1 MATKGEESFYQ
12 NFGNMEPAILVE
24 NGCYTDCNDGALT
37 LLGIM
42 SKEELVNCQPYELAS
57 VSQVDDGLSYSHLK
71 NIIEHG
77 KDSRSRQCEWQFF
90 LRCGGAISVDV
101 QLSHHQFANKKIT
114 LGLLKK
120 TTDSQ
125 RSSNTIEQSDKQL
138 RAFHEAS
145 LDGWM
150 ILGQSGFIDCNPAAV
165 SMCGLSSREELLKL
179 SPVDIST
186 SNQPSGQSSKELV
199 KAHMQQAVENG
210 NHRFD
215 WVFERGD
222 NHTIFYADILLTGM
236 VLNGESVVQV
246 NMRDVTARQKVSQH
260 EQLCHQVLTYISSDK
275 SLSDILEVVV
285 LGVEENYPNVFCSLL
300 LLDEKSSYL
309 SDCVAPSL
317 PESYQQSIVG
327 IEVGPNIGTS
337 GAAIY
342 TKEAVLTND
351 LQNDKGWVNYQENAK
366 KLGLTGCWSQ
376 PVFSPTDAVIAALTL
391 YFKTPFVLRS
401 DDMVHL
407 EQIAQLVG
415 IAIIRKR
422 LEEQMNQLVF
432 QDGLTG
438 LANRRTLENRLQHA
452 VTSNMRT
459 GKRGAILFIDLDNF
473 KSINDTLG
481 HAKGDIL
488 LQQVG
493 QRLTACVREGDTVAR
508 FGGDE
513 FVLLLENLKGEE
525 QLALK
530 QAEIVGG
537 KTLEA
542 LRQPFQLANAERY
555 SLASIG
561 IVIFDGHESAKKILQ
576 QADIAMYQV
585 KRAGRNGIR
594 FFDPNMQRL
603 ITSREELKQELQR
616 ALKNNQF
623 QLYFQ
628 ALVDHQGNTVGAEV
642 TVCWNHPTKGVLT
655 WERFSDAAYDAGLMQ
670 NICQWAIREICQQLQ
685 HWQCQENTKGLTL
698 SIKVEDKIFQSDQ
711 FINQLRAAINLDNLD
726 ARLLKIDIME
736 SVLSKNKTASYN
748 IVTKLKEIGVAVS
761 LTNFGVGY
769 SSIKDLKELSI
780 EQIKIDPIFVKKPPI
795 NDSEEAI
802 LRAFI
807 SMAQSLYIG
816 VAVAGIQTKK
826 QQEWLKKLGF
836 EYFQGDYLAKPQPQ
850 IEFLEQAGI

>member
-1 MATKGEESFYQ
+1 MAIKGEGSFHQ
-12 NFGNMEPAILVE
+12 EFCSMGPAVLVE
-24 NGCYTDCNDGALT
+24 NGSITGCNTSALT
-37 LLGIM
+37 LFGIV
-42 SKEELVNCQPYELAS
+42 SKEEIIHCQPYELAPKHPS
-57 VSQVDDGLSYSHLK
+57 GGGLSGRHSK
-71 NIIEHG
+71 NAIQLSEEN
-77 KDSRSRQCEWQFF
+77 DSGQFEWQFF
-90 LRCGGAISVDV
+90 LKHGWAITADV
-101 QLSHHQFANKKIT
+101 QLSKLQLGDKKVT
-114 LGLLKK
+114 LATLKV
-120 TTDSQ
+120 TNDNQ
-125 RSSNTIEQSDKQL
+125 RDRSSLQQSDKQL

-165 SMCGLSSREELLKL
+165 AMCGLSSREELLKL

-186 SNQPSGQSSKELV
+186 SKQPCGKTSKELV
-199 KAHMQQAVENG
+199 KAHVQQAMENG
-210 NHRFD
+210 NHRVD

-222 NHTIFYADILLTGM
+222 SHTAFYADILLTGM

-246 NMRDVTARQKVSQH
+246 NMRDVTAHQKTRQH
-260 EQLCHQVLTYISSDK
+260 EQFCHQVLTYISSDK
-275 SLSDILEVVV
+275 SLSAILEAIVQGIEV
-285 LGVEENYPNVFCSLL
+285 NHPRVFCSIL
-300 LLDEKSSYL
+300 LLDEKSSYF
-309 SDCVAPSL
+309 SSCVAPSL
-317 PESYQQSIVG
+317 PKFYQQAIVG
-327 IEVGPNIGTS
+327 VEVGPNVGTS

-351 LQNDKGWVNYQENAK
+351 LQNDKGWVNYQDYAK
-366 KLGLTGCWSQ
+366 DLGVVGCWSQ
-376 PVFSPTDAVIAALTL
+376 PVFAPTNAVIAALTL
-391 YFKTPFVLRS
+391 YFKTPNALS
-401 DDMVHL
+401 NDDKILL

-473 KSINDTLG
+473 KTINDTLG

-513 FVLLLENLKGEE
+513 FVMLLENLKNEE
-525 QLALK
+525 QLALN

-537 KTLEA
+537 KTLGV
-542 LRQPFQLANAERY
+542 LRQPFHLAGAERY

-576 QADIAMYQV
+576 QADLAMYQV
-585 KRAGRNGIR
+585 KRAGRNDIR

-603 ITSREELKQELQR
+603 ITSREELKQELQL

-628 ALVDHQGNTVGAEV
+628 ALVDHLGNTVGAEV
-642 TVCWNHPTKGVLT
+642 TVCWKHPVKGVLT
-655 WERFSDAAYDAGLMQ
+655 WESFSDAACEASLMLD
-670 NICQWAIREICQQLQ
+670 ICQWAVREICQQLRQ
-685 HWQCQENTKGLTL
+685 WQCYEQTKGLTL

-711 FINQLRAAINLDNLD
+711 FFNQIKAAINLGKLETH
-726 ARLLKIDIME
+726 LLKIDIME
-736 SVLSKNKTASYN
+736 SVLIKNKAASYK
-748 IVTKLKEIGVAVS
+748 IMAQLKEIGVAVS

-769 SSIKDLKELSI
+769 SSVKDLNELSI
-780 EQIKIDPIFVKKPPI
+780 ETIKIDPVFVKNPPVK
-795 NDSEEAI
+795 DSEEAI
-802 LRAFI
+802 LRTFI
-807 SMAQSLYIG
+807 SMAKSLGIG
-816 VAVAGIQTKK
+816 IAVAGIQTKK
-826 QQEWLKKLGF
+826 QQEWLKQLGF

-850 IEFLEQAGI
+850 VEFLEQAGL

>member
-1 MATKGEESFYQ
+1 MASKREDSFYQ
-12 NFGNMEPAILVE
+12 DFGSMEPAMLIE
-24 NGCYTDCNDGALT
+24 NGCYTDCNDAALT

-42 SKEELVNCQPYELAS
+42 SKDELVNCQSLELAS
-57 VSQVDDGLSYSHLK
+57 AFQIDNGLSGSQSK
-71 NIIEHG
+71 GTIE
-77 KDSRSRQCEWQFF
+77 SRIENGSQQCEWQFF
-90 LRCGGAISVDV
+90 LRHGGVISIDV
-101 QLSHHQFANKKIT
+101 QLSHHQLANKRVT

-120 TTDSQ
+120 TNEHQ
-125 RSSNTIEQSDKQL
+125 RALDGIEQSDKQL

-165 SMCGLSSREELLKL
+165 TMCGLSSREELLKL

-186 SNQPSGQSSKELV
+186 SKQPCGQPSKKLV
-199 KAHMQQAVENG
+199 KAHVQQAIENG
-210 NHRFD
+210 NHRVD

-222 NHTIFYADILLTGM
+222 SHTVFYADILLTGM

-260 EQLCHQVLTYISSDK
+260 EKLCHQVLTYISSDK
-275 SLSDILEVVV
+275 PLSDILEAVA
-285 LGVEENYPNVFCSLL
+285 LGVEVNYPSVLCSIL

-317 PESYQQSIVG
+317 PESYQQTIVG
-327 IEVGPNIGTS
+327 VEIGPYVGTT

-342 TKEAVLTND
+342 AKEAVLTND
-351 LQNDKGWVNYQENAK
+351 LQNDKGWVKYQENVK
-366 KLGLTGCWSQ
+366 ELGLTSCWSQ
-376 PVFSPTDAVIAALTL
+376 PVLSPTSTVIAALTL
-391 YFKTPFVLRS
+391 YLKTPNILRN
-401 DDMVHL
+401 DDIAHL
-407 EQIAQLVG
+407 EQVAQLVG

-473 KSINDTLG
+473 KSINDALG
-481 HAKGDIL
+481 HAQGDIL

-513 FVLLLENLKGEE
+513 FVLLLEDLKNEE

-542 LRQPFQLANAERY
+542 LRQPFQLANVESY

-561 IVIFDGHESAKKILQ
+561 IVIFDGHESAKNILQ
-576 QADIAMYQV
+576 QADLAMYQV
-585 KRAGRNGIR
+585 KRAGRNAIR

-603 ITSREELKQELQR
+603 ITSREELKQELQN

-628 ALVDHQGNTVGAEV
+628 ALVDHQDNLVGAEV
-642 TVCWNHPTKGVLT
+642 TVCWEHPTEGVLT
-655 WERFSDAAYDAGLMQ
+655 WESFSDAACEAGLMQ
-670 NICQWAIREICQQLQ
+670 NIGHWAIREICRQLR
-685 HWQCQENTKGLTL
+685 HWQCHEQTKGLTL
-698 SIKVEDKIFQSDQ
+698 SVKVDDKIFESDQ
-711 FINQLRAAINLDNLD
+711 FFNQIKETINLGSLD
-726 ARLLKIDIME
+726 ARSLKIDIME
-736 SVLSKNKTASYN
+736 SVLSKNRATSYKT
-748 IVTKLKEIGVAVS
+748 ITELKEIGIAVS

-769 SSIKDLKELSI
+769 SSIKDLKEFSI
-780 EQIKIDPIFVKKPPI
+780 ERIKIDPVFVKAPPI
-795 NDSEEAI
+795 NDNEEAV
-802 LRAFI
+802 LCAFI
-807 SMAQSLYIG
+807 AMAKSLDIG
-816 VAVAGIQTKK
+816 VAVAGIQTKQ
-826 QQEWLKKLGF
+826 QQEWLNRLGF
-836 EYFQGDYLAKPQPQ
+836 EYFQGNYLAKPQPQ
-850 IEFLEQAGI
+850 VEFLEQAGL

>member
-1 MATKGEESFYQ
+1 MTVTDEDSFYQ
-12 NFGNMEPAILVE
+12 KFGSMEPAMLVE
-24 NGCYTDCNDGALT
+24 NGCYTECNDAALT

-42 SKEELVNCQPYELAS
+42 SKEELVNCQPYEFAPT
-57 VSQVDDGLSYSHLK
+57 SQVGSQSK
-71 NIIEHG
+71 GTIEPRHESG
-77 KDSRSRQCEWQFF
+77 SRQCEWQFF
-90 LRCGGAISVDV
+90 LRHGGVISVDV
-101 QLSHHQFANKKIT
+101 RLSHHQFANKKIT

-120 TTDSQ
+120 TNENQ
-125 RSSNTIEQSDKQL
+125 RALKGIEQSDKQL

-165 SMCGLSSREELLKL
+165 TMCGVSSREELLKL

-186 SNQPSGQSSKELV
+186 SKQPCGQSSKELA
-199 KAHMQQAVENG
+199 KAHVQQAMEDG
-210 NHRFD
+210 NHRVD

-222 NHTIFYADILLTGM
+222 SHTAFYADILLTGM

-246 NMRDVTARQKVSQH
+246 NMRDVTARQKVRQH
-260 EQLCHQVLTYISSDK
+260 EQLCHQILTYISSDK
-275 SLSDILEVVV
+275 SLSDILEAVA
-285 LGVEENYPNVFCSLL
+285 LGVEVNYPSVFCSIL

-317 PESYQQSIVG
+317 PKSYQQTIVG
-327 IEVGPNIGTS
+327 VEVGPYVGTT

-342 TKEAVLTND
+342 TKDAVLTND
-351 LQNDKGWVNYQENAK
+351 LKNDKGWVNYQEDAK
-366 KLGLTGCWSQ
+366 EFGMVGCWSQ
-376 PVFSPTDAVIAALTL
+376 PVFSPTNAVIAALTL
-391 YFKTPFVLRS
+391 YFKTPNAVS
-401 DDMVHL
+401 NDDMAHL
-407 EQIAQLVG
+407 EQVAQLVG

-438 LANRRTLENRLQHA
+438 LANRRTMENLLQHA
-452 VTSNMRT
+452 VTSNIRT

-473 KSINDTLG
+473 KSINDALG
-481 HAKGDIL
+481 HAQGDIL

-493 QRLTACVREGDTVAR
+493 QRLTACIREGDTVAR

-513 FVLLLENLKGEE
+513 FVLLLENLKDEE

-542 LRQPFQLANAERY
+542 LRQPFQLANVECY

-561 IVIFDGHESAKKILQ
+561 IVIFDGHEPAKKILQ
-576 QADIAMYQV
+576 QADLAMYQV
-585 KRAGRNGIR
+585 KRAGRNAIR

-628 ALVDHQGNTVGAEV
+628 ALVDHQDNLVGAEV
-642 TVCWNHPTKGVLT
+642 TVCWEHPTEGVLK
-655 WERFSDAAYDAGLMQ
+655 WDSFSDAAYEAGLMQ
-670 NICQWAIREICQQLQ
+670 NICHWAIREICRQLRQ
-685 HWQCQENTKGLTL
+685 WQCHEQTKGLTL
-698 SIKVEDKIFQSDQ
+698 SIKVDDKIFENDQ
-711 FINQLRAAINLDNLD
+711 FTKQISAALNLDSLD

-736 SVLSKNKTASYN
+736 SVLSKNRATSYK
-748 IVTKLKEIGVAVS
+748 IMTELKEIGVAVS

-769 SSIKDLKELSI
+769 SSIKDLKEFSI
-780 EQIKIDPIFVKKPPI
+780 ERIKIDPIFVNTPPI
-795 NDSEEAI
+795 DDNEEAV
-802 LRAFI
+802 LCAFI
-807 SMAQSLYIG
+807 SMAKSLDIG

-826 QQEWLKKLGF
+826 QQEWLSKLGF
-836 EYFQGDYLAKPQPQ
+836 EYFQGDYLAKPQPPV
-850 IEFLEQAGI
+850 EFLEQAGL